1 MNKRKAIAE
10 CKALWK
16 EIEKSGLG
24 KYEFL
29 GSPAGQKWGMK
40 EYQDNC
46 PLCEYVNNNGGCN
59 VCPLTTQ
66 YNKGCTELKF
76 SQAPDDPKFFEA
88 VRGLK

>member
-16 EIEKSGLG
+16 EIEKSDLG
-24 KYEFL
+24 KWGFL
-29 GSPAGQKWGMK
+29 GSPVGKKWEMK
-40 EYQDNC
+40 GYQDGC
-46 PLCEYVNNNGGCN
+46 PLCEYVHDKGGCK

-66 YNKGCTELKF
+66 YNKDCVDLKYL
-76 SQAPDDPKFFEA
+76 QAPHDPKFFEA